1 LSKHLLIIGAGIAGL
16 AAGIYAQ
23 RSGLNVTILEQH
35 TLPGGMCTSW
45 RRKGYLFEGA
55 LHWLTGSSPQN
66 PLHTLWREVGALDD
80 TVKLYYD
87 DPYRSVQHEGQRI
100 FLYRDLQKLQKHFDD
115 ISPEDAA
122 TTKGL
127 IRDIRRYTRVA
138 MPISDMRGVSV
149 VGPRRSSL
157 GTILK
162 MMPSL
167 PLMARANRLT
177 VTDYLSHFKHPGIQ
191 LVLGTLVPEDYSAAS
206 LLFSLATMASGDG
219 GYPQGGSLAFAKRMA
234 DTFTAMGGEIR
245 YQTKVHGIV
254 RENGKAVGVRIRD
267 KILNAPAL
275 IVTAETLA
283 AEKLLDFPIT
293 DPWFLKLKERAKPTN
308 CCFIGIGLQTL
319 IKEIPGFVLDEPIAI
334 GPHVYRSLGFHCYTQ
349 NPTYAPE
356 GCTAVTTTLMGDSY
370 DYWKTAK
377 AQGRYQA
384 EKQRLA
390 DEVLGALCRHAPQI
404 EGHIEVVDIAT
415 PLTYESYTGATRGAW
430 MSTLDVGQS
439 IPSCPCTLKNVQSL
453 YFAGHRTL
461 LPGGLPSALV
471 SGRRAAQMV
480 CRQFGIPF
488 QSKQNK

>member
-1 LSKHLLIIGAGIAGL
+1 MSKHLLIIGAGIAGL

-219 GYPQGGSLAFAKRMA
+219 A
-234 DTFTAMGGEIR
+234 
-245 YQTKVHGIV
+245 
-254 RENGKAVGVRIRD
+254 N
-267 KILNAPAL
+267 
-275 IVTAETLA
+275 
-283 AEKLLDFPIT
+283 
-293 DPWFLKLKERAKPTN
+293 
-308 CCFIGIGLQTL
+308 
-319 IKEIPGFVLDEPIAI
+319 
-334 GPHVYRSLGFHCYTQ
+334 
-349 NPTYAPE
+349 
-356 GCTAVTTTLMGDSY
+356 
-370 DYWKTAK
+370 
-377 AQGRYQA
+377 
-384 EKQRLA
+384 QR
-390 DEVLGALCRHAPQI
+390 
-404 EGHIEVVDIAT
+404 
-415 PLTYESYTGATRGAW
+415 
-430 MSTLDVGQS
+430 
-439 IPSCPCTLKNVQSL
+439 
-453 YFAGHRTL
+453 
-461 LPGGLPSALV
+461 
-471 SGRRAAQMV
+471 
-480 CRQFGIPF
+480 
-488 QSKQNK
+488 